1 MNTNVLTLVN
11 SALPSFSGSRLT
23 YNEKKNI
30 ILTEGYTSAAGN
42 TYFQGIRMSDRIVIS
57 YQFGQGYCY
66 LFLNGIRIYA
76 YNGKELQLISQDFF
90 NCNIFSE
97 DSAKRHAIGMVK
109 NYLSNQAAITGRSV
123 EQRMIEEMATSL
135 VYEAQKDQ
143 VQIAKL
149 MSHQ

>member
-1 MNTNVLTLVN
+1 MNTNQLTLVN

-42 TYFQGIRMSDRIVIS
+42 IYFQGIRMSDRIVIS

-90 NCNIFSE
+90 NCYVFSE
-97 DSAKRHAIGMVK
+97 ESAKRTAIGMVK
-109 NYLSNQAAITGRSV
+109 NYLSNQATITGRSV
-123 EQRMIEEMATSL
+123 ENRIIEEMATSL
-135 VYEAQKDQ
+135 VFETQKDQ
-143 VQIAKL
+143 IQIAKL

>member
-1 MNTNVLTLVN
+1 MNTTQISLAN
-11 SALPSFSGSRLT
+11 SALPAFSGSKLT
-23 YNEKKNI
+23 YNQKKNI

-42 TYFQGIRMSDRIVIS
+42 TYFQGIRMSDRLVIA

-76 YNGKELQLISQDFF
+76 YNGRELQLIGQNFF
-90 NCNIFSE
+90 NCNVFSE
-97 DSAKRHAIGMVK
+97 EYALSLSVDMIKD
-109 NYLSNQAAITGRSV
+109 YLSNQAVITGRSIAPALIY
-123 EQRMIEEMATSL
+123 QMAASL
-135 VYEAQKDQ
+135 VVETQQDQ

>member
-1 MNTNVLTLVN
+1 MNSNQLMLVN

-30 ILTEGYTSAAGN
+30 ILTEGYTSEAGN
-42 TYFQGIRMSDRIVIS
+42 IYFQGIRMSDRIVIS

-90 NCNIFSE
+90 NCYVFSE
-97 DSAKRHAIGMVK
+97 ESAKSTAIRMVK
-109 NYLSNQAAITGRSV
+109 NYLSNQATITGRSV
-123 EQRMIEEMATSL
+123 ENRIIEEMATSL
-135 VYEAQKDQ
+135 VFETQKDQ
-143 VQIAKL
+143 IQIAKL

>member
-1 MNTNVLTLVN
+1 MNTNQLTLVN

-90 NCNIFSE
+90 NCNVFSE
-97 DSAKRHAIGMVK
+97 ESAKRTAIGMVK
-109 NYLSNQAAITGRSV
+109 NYLSNQAEITGRTF

-135 VYEAQKDQ
+135 VSETQKDQ